1 MENGPSG
8 LDFNLLPNKLTDSSM
23 AMPNPYHQI
32 LSCLPGSEN
41 REQVVSGIPRTGRF
55 CTFVV
60 KDHSEGPVLCA
71 AVYSSSDN
79 SNNNNKFNLR
89 FWNIVGS
96 TDL

>member
-1 MENGPSG
+1 
-8 LDFNLLPNKLTDSSM
+8 M
-23 AMPNPYHQI
+23 AMPNPYLQI
-32 LSCLPGSEN
+32 FSCPPESEN
-41 REQVVSGIPRTGRF
+41 REQEIGIGYTRPGRF

-79 SNNNNKFNLR
+79 SNNNKFNLS

>member
-41 REQVVSGIPRTGRF
+41 REQEIGIPRTGRF

-60 KDHSEGPVLCA
+60 KDHREGPVLCA

-79 SNNNNKFNLR
+79 SNNNKFNLR

>member
-1 MENGPSG
+1 
-8 LDFNLLPNKLTDSSM
+8 M

-32 LSCLPGSEN
+32 LSCLPEYEN
-41 REQVVSGIPRTGRF
+41 REQEIMLGYTGHF
-55 CTFVV
+55 CTFAV
-60 KDHSEGPVLCA
+60 KDHREGPVLGA

-79 SNNNNKFNLR
+79 SNNNKFNLR

>member
-1 MENGPSG
+1 MQGPRTVSKR
-8 LDFNLLPNKLTDSSM
+8 L
-23 AMPNPYHQI
+23 
-32 LSCLPGSEN
+32 
-41 REQVVSGIPRTGRF
+41 VSGIPRTERF

-79 SNNNNKFNLR
+79 SNNNKFNLR